1 MKKNST
7 NASVKVSEIEFNNG
21 KKINIDEEDIVIFVG
36 ANNVGKSRILK
47 EIRNDL
53 FHHTST
59 NKILIKNIQYK
70 NENFDNNKILK
81 ILSENFL
88 KEENGNYN
96 VYLDENTCFQVSGSG
111 FMPELSSPYLL
122 YKIFYNF
129 LSTESR
135 LKFTLPLRENSIKDP
150 FSFKII
156 RKLEEN
162 EDKMNILND
171 NLFKIFDKKIEVYD
185 LDENFFGKSYK
196 FGSKEEIDDISQSNS
211 RKAKQKLKKLEN
223 LHEHGDGIRSAV
235 AILASLI
242 VSTQSIFLIDEP
254 EVFLHPPQAKSLG
267 NILVKLTKGKQCFIS
282 THSIDFIKGLLES
295 NSERI
300 KIVKINRNDNYNTFN
315 ILENGSVQEITNNNS
330 LKYSN
335 ILNGLFYK
343 KVVLCE
349 DESDCK
355 FYSFILENINPSIY
369 QDTLF
374 CGVGGKD
381 RFKII
386 IPLLKKLNI
395 EWCVIADLDLINN
408 KAKLEDLMNAVQV
421 NEYNKIES
429 EHKKFLELYPKEN
442 SKIIKNRQNIKSE
455 IEKILDSD
463 DSENITKEESEKI
476 KLVIKDYSKFE
487 MLKQEGK
494 CSIKNKECLKN
505 YNSII
510 EKLSFLKIHL
520 VEVGELEKFIPEI
533 KLKGNRWVEEV
544 LKKHVDIKDKKYQK
558 VIQFLKEIFNL

>member
-1 MKKNST
+1 MET
-7 NASVKVSEIEFNNG
+7 NNINANVKVSKIEFNDG
-21 KKINIDEEDIVIFVG
+21 KKINIDEDDIVIFVG
-36 ANNVGKSRILK
+36 ANNVGKSKILK

-53 FHHTST
+53 FNNIFN
-59 NKILIKNIQYK
+59 NKILIKNIEY
-70 NENFDNNKILK
+70 NHANFDNATILK
-81 ILSENFL
+81 ILSENFV
-88 KEENGNYN
+88 KEENGFYN
-96 VYLDENTCFQVSGSG
+96 IYLDENNFFPLSGSG
-111 FMPELSSPYLL
+111 FTAELACPSLL
-122 YKIFYNF
+122 YKIFYCF

-135 LKFTLPLRENSIKDP
+135 LKLTLPIKENFNKDP
-150 FSFKII
+150 FSFKIF
-156 RKLEEN
+156 RKLEQIEEKIN
-162 EDKMNILND
+162 MLND

-185 LDENFFGKSYK
+185 LDENFLGKSYK

-223 LHEHGDGIRSAV
+223 LHEQGDGIRSAV
-235 AILASLI
+235 AILSSLI

-295 NSERI
+295 NSKRI

-315 ILENGSVQEITNNNS
+315 ILENVSVQEITNNNS

-408 KAKLEDLMNAVQV
+408 KKKLEDLMNAVQV

-429 EHKKFLELYPKEN
+429 EHKKFLELYPKKN

-463 DSENITKEESEKI
+463 DSENITKEESDKI

-487 MLKQEGK
+487 ILKQKGK
-494 CSIKNKECLKN
+494 CSIKSKECLKN
-505 YNSII
+505 YNSIV

-520 VEVGELEKFIPEI
+520 VEVGELEKFIPKI
-533 KLKGNRWVEEV
+533 KLKGNSWVEEV

-558 VIQFLKEIFNL
+558 VIQFLKEIFNF

>member
-7 NASVKVSEIEFNNG
+7 NANVKVSGIEFNDG
-21 KKINIDEEDIVIFVG
+21 KRVNIGDDDIVIFVG

-53 FHHTST
+53 FYHTST
-59 NKILIKNIQYK
+59 NKILIKDLKYK
-70 NENFDNNKILK
+70 RENFDETKILK

-88 KEENGNYN
+88 KEEYGNYN
-96 VYLDENTCFQVSGSG
+96 VYLDENTSFSISGTG
-111 FMPELSSPYLL
+111 LTIELTYPYLL

-223 LHEHGDGIRSAV
+223 LHEQGDGIRSAV

-300 KIVKINRNDNYNTFN
+300 KIIKINRNDNYNTFN
-315 ILENGSVQEITNNNS
+315 ILENSSVQEITNNNS

-408 KAKLEDLMNAVQV
+408 KEKLEDLMNAVQV

-463 DSENITKEESEKI
+463 GSENITKEESEKI

-558 VIQFLKEIFNL
+558 VIHF

>member
-1 MKKNST
+1 MS
-7 NASVKVSEIEFNNG
+7 
-21 KKINIDEEDIVIFVG
+21 
-36 ANNVGKSRILK
+36 K
-47 EIRNDL
+47 EL
-53 FHHTST
+53 LHHTST
-59 NKILIKNIQYK
+59 NNILIKNIQYK

-81 ILSENFL
+81 ILSENFI

-96 VYLDENTCFQVSGSG
+96 VYLDENTYFQVSGSG

-122 YKIFYNF
+122 YKIFYCF

-135 LKFTLPLRENSIKDP
+135 LKLTLPIKENFNKDP
-150 FSFKII
+150 FSFKIF
-156 RKLEEN
+156 RKLEQIEEKIN
-162 EDKMNILND
+162 MLND

-223 LHEHGDGIRSAV
+223 LHEQGDGIRSAV

-295 NSERI
+295 NSKRI

-315 ILENGSVQEITNNNS
+315 ILENCSVQEITNNNS

-408 KAKLEDLMNAVQV
+408 KKKLEDLMNAVQV

-463 DSENITKEESEKI
+463 DSENITKEESDKI

-487 MLKQEGK
+487 KLKQEGK
-494 CSIKNKECLKN
+494 CSIKSKECLKN

-533 KLKGNRWVEEV
+533 KLKGNSWVEEV
-544 LKKHVDIKDKKYQK
+544 LKKHVDIKDKKYKK

>member
-7 NASVKVSEIEFNNG
+7 NANVKVSGIEFNDG
-21 KKINIDEEDIVIFVG
+21 KRVNIGDDDIVIFVG

-53 FHHTST
+53 FYHTST
-59 NKILIKNIQYK
+59 NKILIKDLKYK
-70 NENFDNNKILK
+70 HENFDETKILK

-88 KEENGNYN
+88 KEEYGNYN
-96 VYLDENTCFQVSGSG
+96 VYLDENTSFSISGTG
-111 FMPELSSPYLL
+111 LTIELTYPYLL

-135 LKFTLPLRENSIKDP
+135 LKFTLLLRENSIKDP

-223 LHEHGDGIRSAV
+223 LHEQGDGIRSAV

-300 KIVKINRNDNYNTFN
+300 KIIKINRNDNYNTFN
-315 ILENGSVQEITNNNS
+315 ILENSSVQEITNNNS

-408 KAKLEDLMNAVQV
+408 KEKLEDLMNAVQV

-463 DSENITKEESEKI
+463 GSENITKEESEKI

-558 VIQFLKEIFNL
+558 VIHF

>member
-7 NASVKVSEIEFNNG
+7 NANVKVSGIEFNDG
-21 KKINIDEEDIVIFVG
+21 KRVNIGDDDIVIFVG

-53 FHHTST
+53 FYHTST
-59 NKILIKNIQYK
+59 NKILIKDLKYK
-70 NENFDNNKILK
+70 RENFDETKILK

-88 KEENGNYN
+88 KEEYGNYN
-96 VYLDENTCFQVSGSG
+96 VYLDENTSFSISGTG
-111 FMPELSSPYLL
+111 LTIELTYPYLL

-223 LHEHGDGIRSAV
+223 LHEQGDGIRSAV

-300 KIVKINRNDNYNTFN
+300 KIIKINRNDNYNTFN
-315 ILENGSVQEITNNNS
+315 ILENSSVQEITNNNS

-408 KAKLEDLMNAVQV
+408 K
-421 NEYNKIES
+421 
-429 EHKKFLELYPKEN
+429 
-442 SKIIKNRQNIKSE
+442 KN
-455 IEKILDSD
+455 
-463 DSENITKEESEKI
+463 
-476 KLVIKDYSKFE
+476 
-487 MLKQEGK
+487 
-494 CSIKNKECLKN
+494 
-505 YNSII
+505 
-510 EKLSFLKIHL
+510 
-520 VEVGELEKFIPEI
+520 
-533 KLKGNRWVEEV
+533 
-544 LKKHVDIKDKKYQK
+544 
-558 VIQFLKEIFNL
+558 

>member
-1 MKKNST
+1 MKT
-7 NASVKVSEIEFNNG
+7 NNINANVKVSKIEFNDG
-21 KKINIDEEDIVIFVG
+21 KTINIGEDDIVIFVG

-53 FHHTST
+53 FYNTST
-59 NKILIKNIQYK
+59 NKILIKNIEYK
-70 NENFDNNKILK
+70 NENFNDTKILT

-96 VYLDENTCFQVSGSG
+96 VYLDENTSFQVSGIG
-111 FMPELSSPYLL
+111 FTPELSSPYLL
-122 YKIFYNF
+122 YKIFYCF

-135 LKFTLPLRENSIKDP
+135 LKLTLPIKENCIKDS
-150 FSFKII
+150 FSFKIF
-156 RKLEEN
+156 RKLELN
-162 EDKMNILND
+162 EEKLNMLND

-196 FGSKEEIDDISQSNS
+196 FGRKEEIDDISQSNS

-223 LHEHGDGIRSAV
+223 LHEQGDGIRSTV

-254 EVFLHPPQAKSLG
+254 EVFLHPPQARSLG
-267 NILVKLTKGKQCFIS
+267 NILVELSKDKQCFVA
-282 THSIDFIKGLLES
+282 THSIDFIKGLLET
-295 NSERI
+295 NSKRI
-300 KIVKINRNDNYNTFN
+300 KIIKINRNDNYNTFN

-355 FYSFILENINPSIY
+355 FYSFILENINSSIY

-381 RFKII
+381 RFKLI

-408 KAKLEDLMNAVQV
+408 KDKLEDLMNSIEEK
-421 NEYNKIES
+421 EYNKVES
-429 EHKKFLELYPKEN
+429 EHKQFLNLYPKEN
-442 SKIIKNRQNIKSE
+442 SKSIKNRKNIKAE

-463 DSENITKEESEKI
+463 DLENITKEEYEKI

-487 MLKQEGK
+487 RLKQEGK
-494 CSIKNKECLKN
+494 CSIKSKECLEN

-510 EKLSFLKIHL
+510 KKLSSLGIHL

-544 LKKHVDIKDKKYQK
+544 LKEHVDIKDEKYRNA
-558 VIQFLKEIFNL
+558 IQFLNKIFNL